1 VQSAG
6 VVEGPK
12 YSKMALLATCRLGKL
27 ILLTNSAMKVE
38 TKLNSFSFAEDNR
51 IFLHFFIMDEHTYH
65 HS

>member
-1 VQSAG
+1 LAPVAQCRVQSAG

-38 TKLNSFSFAEDNR
+38 TQLVQFR
-51 IFLHFFIMDEHTYH
+51 
-65 HS
+65 